1 MSELDLNIKDSCYR
15 EDTVAQ
21 KEKPPI
27 GLVPKWV
34 RDEARRVEILEAMM
48 RYAYSHKNIPPEWI
62 EELVQLSKIDRPSD
76 IPVTVKI
83 K

>member
-1 MSELDLNIKDSCYR
+1 MSEL
-15 EDTVAQ
+15 
-21 KEKPPI
+21 EKPPI

-34 RDEARRVEILEAMM
+34 CDEARRVEILEAMM

-76 IPVTVKI
+76 IPVTVKSNSETVPQCQHLTVKI